1 MISNFFTT
9 QHKVSI
15 SQMSICTVFF
25 FTWNLNNQRGEKNSK
40 EYKYFK
46 RSLPLLL
53 QYSKSYS
60 RWKEAEISTKCN
72 SVLLKVLQKCLDNW
86 RTENSL

>member
-40 EYKYFK
+40 EYKCFK
-46 RSLPLLL
+46 WLCHYYYSIQKVIQDGRRLKSL
-53 QYSKSYS
+53 QNVTAFY
-60 RWKEAEISTKCN
+60 
-72 SVLLKVLQKCLDNW
+72 
-86 RTENSL
+86 